1 MHLKMPLTQALMLG
15 LGTWLLYVT
24 DRILDG
30 LREPALGVLRER
42 HHFHARHRTAF
53 LATAS
58 LLGILLAWWVLTRM
72 GAEALRDDSWIL
84 SCALLYLCAVHGRG
98 VGGTLPMLPKELAVA
113 VLFSAAT
120 AVPAW
125 CFIGGNNHRAG
136 SGREQLVPAVLF
148 FALLCWMNC
157 VGIKKWE
164 GAAPLAARAVLHP
177 STRWAGLHLRLIV
190 TLIAFFS
197 MAAAAL
203 APSHALMAVYLA
215 ALLSS
220 GLLLA
225 LDACSSRLSPLH
237 VRIAADAAL
246 LTPLA
251 FYPLAH

>member
-1 MHLKMPLTQALMLG
+1 MHLKMPFTQALMLG

-30 LREPALGVLRER
+30 LQEPALGALRER

-58 LLGILLAWWVLTRM
+58 LLAILLAWSVLTRM

-84 SCALLYLCAVHGRG
+84 VCALLYMSAVHGRG
-98 VGGTLPMLPKELAVA
+98 VSRTVPRLPKELAVA
-113 VLFSAAT
+113 ILFSAAT

-125 CFIGGNNHRAG
+125 CFIGNTHRAG
-136 SGREQLVPAVLF
+136 SGREQLVPAVFF

-164 GAAPLAARAVLHP
+164 GAAPFAARAVLHP

-197 MAAAAL
+197 IPAAIL
-203 APSHALMAVYLA
+203 APSRALMAVYLA

-220 GLLLA
+220 ALLLA